1 MIAIIPCKEYSERLP
16 NKNILQFGD
25 KMLFEHSIDFA
36 IQNNITPVISTDSE
50 FIINYCKQHNIK
62 YIRESVDDS
71 DMCNC
76 IDQVLS
82 QIDCDYFVL
91 LQPTSPIRQPNILNK
106 LGLPKTS
113 IYTADKIKIIG
124 HIGDKFQK
132 AYRDQDTTNFLHHF
146 DGNLVIVN
154 VKWYKKNHCLF
165 NDDSS
170 YYVEDVP
177 YSLQIDNEE
186 QFKVMQYVN
195 SFMSS
200 RK

>member
-1 MIAIIPCKEYSERLP
+1 MIAIIPCKEHSERLP

-36 IQNNITPVISTDSE
+36 IKNNITPVVSTDSE
-50 FIINYCKQHNIK
+50 FIINYCKQHSIK
-62 YIRESVDDS
+62 YIRESVEDS

-76 IDQVLS
+76 IDQVLA
-82 QIDCDYFVL
+82 QVDCDYFVL
-91 LQPTSPIRQPNILNK
+91 LQPTSPIRQSNILNK

-113 IYTADKIKIIG
+113 IYTADRIKIIG

-132 AYRDQDTTNFLHHF
+132 AYRDQDTTNFLYHF

-200 RK
+200 GQ